1 MAGAA
6 QIHEEAVK
14 QTSILPWGSHQRENN
29 LMSADFTHFNK
40 KNAVILISPCILFPQ
55 KRLLAVCYVR
65 KSIFNLIL
73 CIYCKKKQ
81 SVLL

>member
-40 KNAVILISPCILFPQ
+40 KCCHSNIRLHFISTKTAVGS
-55 KRLLAVCYVR
+55 K
-65 KSIFNLIL
+65 
-73 CIYCKKKQ
+73 
-81 SVLL
+81 